1 VKEKWRRIHAW
12 VKEKGRCILVWLGKT
27 FDLNDVFVF
36 AGLAAACYGVAQ
48 IDPPSAWI
56 VGGVTL
62 VWLGKFK

>member
-1 VKEKWRRIHAW
+1 MKEKWRR
-12 VKEKGRCILVWLGKT
+12 LQTWLSKT

-36 AGLAAACYGVAQ
+36 GGLAAACYGVAQ

>member
-1 VKEKWRRIHAW
+1 MKEKWRR
-12 VKEKGRCILVWLGKT
+12 LQTWLSKT

-36 AGLAAACYGVAQ
+36 GGLAAACYGVAQ

-56 VGGVTL
+56 VGGVAL